1 MCPMSDKRAERVNSL
16 LHDVKVMRDLTDSDT
31 DLDEKLKLYL
41 GDALDAISIY
51 INQAEVPDKL
61 NGVIRKMAAAKFVQ
75 EGAEG
80 TTAMSEEGLSF
91 TFSDDDMKP
100 YTTLLNKYVDNLN
113 GATRN
118 GSVVT
123 WD

>member
-1 MCPMSDKRAERVNSL
+1 MTNEERKARIKGL
-16 LHDVKVMRDLTDSDT
+16 LHDVKVMRDLKDDDT
-31 DLDEKLKLYL
+31 DLDEKLMLYL

-51 INQAEVPDKL
+51 INQDDVPEQL

-80 TTAMSEEGLSF
+80 ASATSEEGLSF

-100 YTTLLNKYVDNLN
+100 FATLLNKFVDNQS
-113 GATRN
+113 GANRLGT
-118 GSVVT
+118 VVT